1 MSSVVA
7 QQLQQLLVVAGRK
20 QGELAEVFQGQG
32 MGMCKGDAPLKW
44 KFPSSRRTGHSS
56 KPTTLPVFQ
65 MLVGSA
71 CWGGERG
78 GGDVVCACSTAVGA
92 PWCMLVG
99 GATFPGRG
107 TCGASSGF
115 MQRFCADAG
124 GMAALTLTDG
134 RHSAAVHDWAAQN
147 KQVLCG

>member
-78 GGDVVCACSTAVGA
+78 GG
-92 PWCMLVG
+92 
-99 GATFPGRG
+99 
-107 TCGASSGF
+107 
-115 MQRFCADAG
+115 
-124 GMAALTLTDG
+124 GMWYVHAALQWVLRG
-134 RHSAAVHDWAAQN
+134 ACWSAVRRFLAGAHAVPAVVSCSVSVQMQEGWQ
-147 KQVLCG
+147 L

>member
-78 GGDVVCACSTAVGA
+78 GGGCGMCMQHCSGCSVVHVGRRCDVSWQGHMRCQQWFHAAFLCRCRRDGSFDFDRW
-92 PWCMLVG
+92 P
-99 GATFPGRG
+99 TFSRSP
-107 TCGASSGF
+107 
-115 MQRFCADAG
+115 
-124 GMAALTLTDG
+124 
-134 RHSAAVHDWAAQN
+134 
-147 KQVLCG
+147 